1 MDTCRLAYL
10 CWLRALER
18 CVGRSQA
25 DPNFTTAKAEL
36 IRLRVAEK
44 KRELVPLE
52 YMRAVEDKAIGTV
65 LTALAG
71 MAACCAGSDLQL
83 RRKIDQAV
91 YETRVQLAAILNELA
106 DETGEPPLTSPIT
119 GALTKI
125 AHDT

>member
-1 MDTCRLAYL
+1 MAYL
-10 CWLRALER
+10 CRLRALER

-71 MAACCAGSDLQL
+71 MNKPGSV
-83 RRKIDQAV
+83 RRSSIRWRRP
-91 YETRVQLAAILNELA
+91 E
-106 DETGEPPLTSPIT
+106 
-119 GALTKI
+119 
-125 AHDT
+125 